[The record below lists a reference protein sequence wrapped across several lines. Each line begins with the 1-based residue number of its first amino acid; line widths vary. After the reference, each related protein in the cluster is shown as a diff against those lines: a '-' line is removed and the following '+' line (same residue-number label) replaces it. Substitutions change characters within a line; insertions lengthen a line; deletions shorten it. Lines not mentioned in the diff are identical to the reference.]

1 MIERLQ
7 ATDKIQV
14 QNFGL
19 VEWLKDLQEAIQAGY
34 EFDFETN
41 EGYPQQIGHVY
52 TCQMLPV
59 KQKQVEQY
67 VSKVLPEQE
76 LRVYPGGSPDTPTM
90 TSAADVL
97 VIAPW
102 NEAKLDTEAKANPDL
117 FIQDLKNIN
126 IDAKPSEQ
134 PAKRGP
140 KPKQQ

>member
-1 MIERLQ
+1 MIERIQ

-67 VSKVLPEQE
+67 VTKVVPEQE

-90 TSAADVL
+90 TTIPVDEVVAQ
-97 VIAPW
+97 
-102 NEAKLDTEAKANPDL
+102 EATTVAKQGTEKVTPEVN
-117 FIQDLKNIN
+117 
-126 IDAKPSEQ
+126 Q

>member
-1 MIERLQ
+1 MIEQLKDS
-7 ATDKIQV
+7 DKIQV

-19 VEWLKDLQEAIQAGY
+19 AEWLKDAQEAIQAGY

-59 KQKQVEQY
+59 KQKQVEQVVTELEPMVITPWVGSESVPSDLCVTLEETTSEPVFSPPTELVTELPPV
-67 VSKVLPEQE
+67 VSEQK
-76 LRVYPGGSPDTPTM
+76 
-90 TSAADVL
+90 
-97 VIAPW
+97 IAEV
-102 NEAKLDTEAKANPDL
+102 N
-117 FIQDLKNIN
+117 
-126 IDAKPSEQ
+126 Q